1 MIECRIDHDLPGSVP
16 RELCRHCF
24 PSRNQTPYK
33 TALDKI
39 VAPVVNEK
47 LKRKQERRER
57 NRIRKTA

>member
-1 MIECRIDHDLPGSVP
+1 MIKCRIDHDVVGAIP
-16 RELCRHCF
+16 RALCRHCCLDHWK
-24 PSRNQTPYK
+24 TPYK